1 MAKRGVRKTSSS
13 KRSKTSKKSASKK
26 KKKNGNHLKHE
37 RHPLFRQELTLGQR
51 ASDAIAKFGGSWTFI
66 SIFLFF
72 FGGWIVLNSLIL
84 IRRPYD
90 PYPFILLNL
99 ILSVLA
105 AIQAP
110 IILMTQNRQAERDRV
125 DAKYDHAINRKAERE
140 IQLIQKDINVIRK
153 VIKSKK

>member
-1 MAKRGVRKTSSS
+1 MAKRGVS
-13 KRSKTSKKSASKK
+13 KSISTKKSKSSKKSSS
-26 KKKNGNHLKHE
+26 KKKNGSHLKHE
-37 RHPLFRQELTLGQR
+37 KHPIFRQELTLGQI

-66 SIFLFF
+66 IFFISFF
-72 FGGWIVLNSLIL
+72 IGWIILNSFIL

-99 ILSVLA
+99 VLSVLA

-140 IQLIQKDINVIRK
+140 IQLIQKDINIIRK
-153 VIKSKK
+153 KIKSKK